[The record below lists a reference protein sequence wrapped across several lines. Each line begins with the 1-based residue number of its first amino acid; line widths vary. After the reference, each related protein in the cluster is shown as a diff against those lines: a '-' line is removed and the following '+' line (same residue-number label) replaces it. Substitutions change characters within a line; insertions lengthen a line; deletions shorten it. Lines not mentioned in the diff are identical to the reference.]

1 MDYPIWDLTF
11 GGGVLIGIVA
21 IAHVLVSHFAV
32 GGGLAIALSETLA
45 LRRNDRPLRELARR
59 TSWIL
64 ILVSTVFGAISGVGI
79 WVTIGLV
86 APAATSSLIHIF
98 VWGWA
103 TEWGFFVLEVAMA
116 LAMVATWD
124 RVRPRTHLWLSWL
137 YAFSAFMSL
146 VVIQGIISFMLTPG
160 RWIETRSFWDGFLN
174 PSYLPGV
181 VLRTGICLFL
191 AGAYMMF
198 AALREPDTEARPR
211 LVRWLATLQVAGILV
226 AYGGFRW
233 WEVALPSE
241 VQAVFRGSTALLSAL
256 AATRSLALWALVAYL
271 VLVLFA
277 LAVPKAQRWP
287 VAAAAL
293 TASFVFFGGYERL
306 REGCRKPFVIRD
318 YMFSNGLLI
327 ADIPTF
333 NESGVLAR
341 AGWAMVGQPDTM
353 EGRGRALYRA
363 QCASCHTLDG
373 YLGMRP
379 LTAEADSDM
388 LTGVV
393 LTMKEMGEAY
403 TLAHAR
409 GERVDTRTLDYPL
422 MPPVVGTED
431 EVEALVAYLDS
442 LKNAS
447 QRVTTTGDI
456 SLLCAH
462 EDPVQ
467 PDQATGQMTAARART
482 GGATGGNPFSSAE
495 VTHVR

>member
-1 MDYPIWDLTF
+1 MDYPIWDLSF

-59 TSWIL
+59 TSWML

-146 VVIQGIISFMLTPG
+146 VVIGGIISFMLTPG
-160 RWIETRSFWDGFLN
+160 RWVETRSFWDGFLN
-174 PSYLPGV
+174 PSYVPGV

-198 AALREPDTEARPR
+198 AALREPDAGARPR

-233 WEVALPSE
+233 WEVALPPE
-241 VQAVFRGSTALLSAL
+241 VQAVFRGDGALLGAL
-256 AATRSLALWALVAYL
+256 AATRSLALWALTAYL
-271 VLVLFA
+271 GLVLLA
-277 LAVPKAQRWP
+277 LVVPKAQRWP
-287 VAAAAL
+287 LAAVTL
-293 TASFVFFGGYERL
+293 IASFVFFGGYERL
-306 REGCRKPFVIRD
+306 REGGRKPFVIRD

-327 ADIPTF
+327 ADIPAL
-333 NESGVLAR
+333 NEGGVLAR
-341 AGWAMVGQPDTM
+341 AGWAMVGQPDTT

-373 YLGMRP
+373 YLGVRR
-379 LTAEADSDM
+379 LTAAADADM
-388 LTGVV
+388 LNGVL
-393 LTMKEMGEAY
+393 LTMREMGEAY
-403 TLAHAR
+403 TLAHEK
-409 GERVDTRTLDYPL
+409 GSRVDTRTLDYPL
-422 MPPVVGTED
+422 MPPLVGTDD
-431 EVEALVAYLDS
+431 EVEALVVYLES
-442 LKNAS
+442 LKSTSPQAA
-447 QRVTTTGDI
+447 TTGK
-456 SLLCAH
+456 LLL
-462 EDPVQ
+462 
-467 PDQATGQMTAARART
+467 PDTHTPGLRPARA
-482 GGATGGNPFSSAE
+482 AAPSAAE